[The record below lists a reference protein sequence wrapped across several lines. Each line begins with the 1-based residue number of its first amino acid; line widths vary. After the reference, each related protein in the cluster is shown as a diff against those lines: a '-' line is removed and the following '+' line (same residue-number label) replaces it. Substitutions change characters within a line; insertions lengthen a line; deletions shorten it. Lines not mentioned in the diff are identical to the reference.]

1 MSPVDNVEL
10 SSRCT
15 PPASQP
21 CLLFGARS
29 MYFQLLGEFF
39 LSEKA
44 SREKHIFLF
53 PTPLR
58 YQHEAQAALRCDCS
72 VRGAMATSESDLRIN
87 LIMRI
92 EIVKEIVIA
101 MLIL

>member
-1 MSPVDNVEL
+1 MH
-10 SSRCT
+10 
-15 PPASQP
+15 AP
-21 CLLFGARS
+21 CLPALPAFWSKADVFSAAWGILSIRESKQRKA
-29 MYFQLLGEFF
+29 YFPV
-39 LSEKA
+39 SN
-44 SREKHIFLF
+44 
-53 PTPLR
+53 PLR